1 MIKNKDMKTSKILL
15 FLLLITCC
23 ACSKEAIIESG
34 ELKEAIAQVWQNAD
48 SAQALLRQIDIQT
61 LSRYDEQR
69 YRLTEAHLMLK
80 RELRLPQQTDLDAL
94 ALYFEDCGDESSA
107 GEAYY
112 IQGAYLNWRGEN
124 TRAMQYLKKAETHA
138 TSAIIRGMT
147 YYKMGRISE
156 DEQLYDIA
164 LDNYHKALPHL
175 EEAGLPLYLASVYR
189 EIGRNSPIAL
199 SDSFF
204 LQSLAAAKQYGDT
217 NLYLDIRYAQLSTQ
231 QTSTP
236 ELAQICQY
244 LCHKA
249 GQKRYAYDLVKY
261 YIRNHAADSAR
272 IYLDLLAA
280 DTTAQI
286 WSEQQYTLWESQ
298 YLHLKGRNR
307 EAYESLYTLYNEH
320 FSKTEST
327 SRASAFVAAQ
337 HYDNEVEHAKNLQLQ
352 LDKQRLHIILAI
364 ILIAILSATI
374 VLILYISRQK
384 AKYLVEQTRSEQQIA
399 DLQKE
404 LIIRRE
410 SLKRVMN
417 QRIELSKSMQEALLG
432 SKKEEAI
439 PQWAKRF
446 IELNIFSTEEQ
457 WQHFLEEFKDCYG
470 NVLTELQEQYPR
482 LTATDIQAIALYIL
496 GMDNSDIC
504 LLLGLTQRTVWSRRQ
519 RIKARIGMSENES
532 LDKWIEG
539 LVGV

>member
-1 MIKNKDMKTSKILL
+1 MKIIRFLIIVYALL
-15 FLLLITCC
+15 
-23 ACSKEAIIESG
+23 ACVACTQKAIVRNEQLQAS
-34 ELKEAIAQVWQNAD
+34 IALVWTQTD
-48 SAQALLRQIDIQT
+48 SAQQVLSSIDKAKLSDYDLCRYQLAEAMLL
-61 LSRYDEQR
+61 
-69 YRLTEAHLMLK
+69 LK
-80 RELRLPQQTDLDAL
+80 RRTQFLEGIDMDAL
-94 ALYFEDCGDESSA
+94 AEQLIDYNDAASA

-164 LDNYHKALPHL
+164 LNNYHKALPHL

-249 GQKRYAYDLVKY
+249 EQKRYAYDLVKY

-364 ILIAILSATI
+364 ILIAILSASI
-374 VLILYISRQK
+374 VLILYISRQR

-417 QRIELSKSMQEALLG
+417 QRIELSKNMQEALLG